1 MLVTQESGLTRVFE
15 VANVGGSW
23 HISSQPVP
31 VAHDSARGAVASFV
45 IDKAGDELLADAQRL
60 QLSQAYQG
68 QALDASGAP
77 ASLWIVVTRTS
88 ASCYYNVDGPKI
100 AEYVDERERF
110 EKAVIVHQQGCAAL
124 IVQSRSCAMYTFS
137 LPDLQQVSRMK
148 FETTLQYVITVFD
161 TPPRRPLTNQALA
174 FTAEAT
180 LPESLPLRLTEISL
194 NISTRSISASVP
206 SAISTAPISRLRST
220 FSTRTS
226 MCPSRPPPCN
236 QSGLSLAPGSAG
248 ERCTRA

>member
-1 MLVTQESGLTRVFE
+1 M
-15 VANVGGSW
+15 
-23 HISSQPVP
+23 
-31 VAHDSARGAVASFV
+31 

-100 AEYVDERERF
+100 AEYVDEREHF

-124 IVQSRSCAMYTFS
+124 IVQSRSCAIYTFS

-148 FETTLQYVITVFD
+148 FETTLQYVCAFSIVRFVD
-161 TPPRRPLTNQALA
+161 RVLTNL
-174 FTAEAT
+174 
-180 LPESLPLRLTEISL
+180 SLPPLQRLCRSL
-194 NISTRSISASVP
+194 CLGARRRI
-206 SAISTAPISRLRST
+206 RST
-220 FSTRTS
+220 S
-226 MCPSRPPPCN
+226 
-236 QSGLSLAPGSAG
+236 
-248 ERCTRA
+248 

>member
-1 MLVTQESGLTRVFE
+1 LLVTQESGLTRVFE

-77 ASLWIVVTRTS
+77 ASLWVVATRTS

-148 FETTLQYVITVFD
+148 FETTLQYVSPFSIF
-161 TPPRRPLTNQALA
+161 RIENRSLTR
-174 FTAEAT
+174 
-180 LPESLPLRLTEISL
+180 SLPSPLQRLCRSL
-194 NISTRSISASVP
+194 CLCAR
-206 SAISTAPISRLRST
+206 RRFRST
-220 FSTRTS
+220 S
-226 MCPSRPPPCN
+226 
-236 QSGLSLAPGSAG
+236 
-248 ERCTRA
+248 